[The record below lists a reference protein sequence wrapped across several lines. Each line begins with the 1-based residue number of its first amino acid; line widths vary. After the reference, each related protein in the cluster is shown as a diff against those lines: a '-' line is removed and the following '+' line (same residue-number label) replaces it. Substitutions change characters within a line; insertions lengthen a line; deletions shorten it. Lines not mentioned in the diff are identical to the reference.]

1 MDFSYT
7 KQMSIG
13 NRIIDTTHEK
23 ILDMINRI
31 EHLIKECNCHA
42 LSETFNLLEEHL
54 SDYFLVEEGI
64 AQAINFPFTEH
75 GIAHQHLLNKV
86 QQSKNDLVASNGMW
100 SNTTA
105 KHYSNLLRDCL
116 STHIKVE
123 SEPIKLMLVTRFYDF
138 KPS

>member
-13 NRIIDTTHEK
+13 NRIIDSAHEK

-31 EHLIKECNCHA
+31 EHLIKECDCHA
-42 LSETFNLLEEHL
+42 LTKTFNLLEEHL

-64 AQAINFPFTEH
+64 ARAINFSFAEH
-75 GIAHQHLLNKV
+75 DIAHQNLLKKI
-86 QQSKNDLVASNGMW
+86 QQSKNDLVASNGTW
-100 SNTTA
+100 SNATA
-105 KHYSNLLRDCL
+105 KHHSNLLRDCL

-123 SEPIKLMLVTRFYDF
+123 SEPIKIMLVTRFYDF

>member
-13 NRIIDTTHEK
+13 NRIIDSAHEK

-31 EHLIKECNCHA
+31 EHLIKECDCHA

-75 GIAHQHLLNKV
+75 DIAHQHLLNKV

-105 KHYSNLLRDCL
+105 KHHSNLLRDCL